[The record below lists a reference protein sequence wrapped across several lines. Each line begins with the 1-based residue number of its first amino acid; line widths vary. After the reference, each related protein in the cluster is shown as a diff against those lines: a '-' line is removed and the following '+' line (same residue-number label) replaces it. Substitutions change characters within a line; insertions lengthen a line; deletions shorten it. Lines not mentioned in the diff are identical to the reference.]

1 MAGCTYPR
9 AFKIAVGSSF
19 EEVELLRP
27 AVLQGRLLL
36 APIALFLESSIS
48 KTHGTSSWLVGR
60 TAILTQ
66 SVGAVRRAGVESNSR
81 NIKFVSKALVLSFD
95 LSSSTISVEFE
106 SLVSQ
111 FKSDTIRVHAH
122 STEFEFSALLASA
135 S

>member
-1 MAGCTYPR
+1 M
-9 AFKIAVGSSF
+9 GSSF

-60 TAILTQ
+60 KAILTQ
-66 SVGAVRRAGVESNSR
+66 SVGAVRRAGGKNFR
-81 NIKFVSKALVLSFD
+81 NINFVSKALVLSFD
-95 LSSSTISVEFE
+95 LSCSTISVGFE

-111 FKSDTIRVHAH
+111 FKSDTIRVHAR